1 MKKTLLALIL
11 CLSLFANT
19 GCVFFIWDAIT
30 GNSNISERITDPQ
43 KYGEFH
49 DSVNVP
55 AYLPGDIS
63 NYTVNNYCYVIEK
76 SAYLCYEIFLDITL
90 SPEDFTKVLSTV
102 TSNTRDKVVKGAFH
116 SDKYN
121 DVIFSDEFTYDLYAY
136 VEKANIEKVIYSQE
150 KSRIIFAILY
160 VEENSLYHIN
170 NVEFFKKLN
179 ITPEA
184 YASRKM
190 NEF

>member
-1 MKKTLLALIL
+1 MKKILLSLVL

-19 GCVFFIWDAIT
+19 GCVFVLWSAIFGT
-30 GNSNISERITDPQ
+30 SDISERITDPE

-55 AYLPGDIS
+55 AYFPGDIS
-63 NYTVNNYCYVIEK
+63 GYTVNNYCYAIEK
-76 SAYLCYEIFLDITL
+76 GTYLCYEIFLDITL
-90 SPEDFTKVLSTV
+90 SEEDFTKVLSAV
-102 TSNTRDKVVKGAFH
+102 TSDGRTKVIKGAYH

-121 DVIFSDEFTYDLYAY
+121 DVIFSDEFTYDLHSY
-136 VEKANIEKVIYSQE
+136 VEKANIEKVIYSEE
-150 KSRIIFAILY
+150 KSRIIFTLLY
-160 VEENSLYHIN
+160 VEENSFYHID

-184 YASRKM
+184 YASRKT